1 MEMRMSASQQ
11 QRQPWQPWTM
21 PTLLI
26 ATAARA
32 LARLTDARFRD
43 IGISISQLPVL
54 VALKAGGSLSQKE
67 LTRLA
72 GVEQPSMA
80 QLLARMERDGVI
92 RRKPDPADG
101 RSSLISLTAR
111 TLKLI
116 DPARAIMTQGNRDA
130 LAGFS
135 EQEVSQLVALLQ
147 RVIANVSDGGDCSPK
162 SRDGAIPIAMEKHG
176 EPK

>member
-1 MEMRMSASQQ
+1 MSGSVKE
-11 QRQPWQPWTM
+11 WQPWSM
-21 PTLLI
+21 PALLI
-26 ATAARA
+26 ATAARL
-32 LARLTDARFRD
+32 LARVTDARFRD
-43 IGISISQLPVL
+43 IGISVSQLPVL
-54 VALKAGGSLSQKE
+54 VALKDGTSLSQKE

-111 TLKLI
+111 TMKLI
-116 DPARAIMTQGNRDA
+116 DPARAIMVQGNRDA

-135 EQEVSQLVALLQ
+135 DSEVSQLVALLQ
-147 RVIANVSDGGDCSPK
+147 RVIANVSDRSDCLPT
-162 SRDGAIPIAMEKHG
+162 SRTGTAPLA
-176 EPK
+176 

>member
-1 MEMRMSASQQ
+1 
-11 QRQPWQPWTM
+11 
-21 PTLLI
+21 
-26 ATAARA
+26 
-32 LARLTDARFRD
+32 
-43 IGISISQLPVL
+43 
-54 VALKAGGSLSQKE
+54 
-67 LTRLA
+67 
-72 GVEQPSMA
+72 MA

-116 DPARAIMTQGNRDA
+116 APARVIMVEGNRDA

-135 EQEVSQLVALLQ
+135 DSEVSQLVALLQ

-162 SRDGAIPIAMEKHG
+162 GHTGVVPPATENHG